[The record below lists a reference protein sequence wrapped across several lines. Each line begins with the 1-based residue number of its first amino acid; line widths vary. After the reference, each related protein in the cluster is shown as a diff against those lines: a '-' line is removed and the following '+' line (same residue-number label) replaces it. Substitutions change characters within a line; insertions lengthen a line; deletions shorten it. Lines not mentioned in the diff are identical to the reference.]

1 MAERVRITV
10 DGRPVEAAAGASLLA
25 ALWNAG
31 VRAPRASVSGF
42 PRGPLCGMGACFEC
56 RVTID
61 GQPHRRSCVETPREG
76 MDVRT
81 GAAAGSSEPE
91 EGAARRNGAVGSA
104 EGEVVVVGAGPAGIA
119 AAAHAA
125 EAGARTLLV
134 DDAFR
139 AGGQIWRHRTEPPAA
154 ARRWLARLARSGA
167 AVLARATVVDAPAA
181 GSLLV
186 EREGE
191 PVQVR
196 YGRLVLATGA
206 RELFLPFPGWTLPG
220 VVGAGG
226 AQALLKSGARVAGRR
241 VVVAGSGPLL
251 VAAASALRQAGA
263 RVVGVVEQASF
274 ARLAMFGLRLGPGK
288 AFEGL
293 GHAARLLGVP
303 YRTGSW
309 VVEAQGRGE
318 VERVRVSDGAHE
330 WTWDCDLLACGFGL
344 VPNLELPR
352 LLGCEATASG
362 LVLGANQ
369 QTSVRGVFAA
379 GELGGIAGL
388 EHALASGLAAGRAA
402 AGRAVPAA
410 LSARCAREAR
420 FAARL
425 AVAFALRPELLALAT
440 AETVVCR
447 CEDVPLGR
455 IDAVLEGAGSAG
467 RTRLLKL
474 HARAGMGACQGRVCG
489 AALARLRGLEPGQVR
504 PPLSPVTLSTLTA
517 GAGTEGE
524 P

>member
-1 MAERVRITV
+1 
-10 DGRPVEAAAGASLLA
+10 
-25 ALWNAG
+25 
-31 VRAPRASVSGF
+31 
-42 PRGPLCGMGACFEC
+42 
-56 RVTID
+56 
-61 GQPHRRSCVETPREG
+61 
-76 MDVRT
+76 
-81 GAAAGSSEPE
+81 
-91 EGAARRNGAVGSA
+91 
-104 EGEVVVVGAGPAGIA
+104 
-119 AAAHAA
+119 
-125 EAGARTLLV
+125 
-134 DDAFR
+134 
-139 AGGQIWRHRTEPPAA
+139 
-154 ARRWLARLARSGA
+154 
-167 AVLARATVVDAPAA
+167 
-181 GSLLV
+181 
-186 EREGE
+186 
-191 PVQVR
+191 
-196 YGRLVLATGA
+196 
-206 RELFLPFPGWTLPG
+206 
-220 VVGAGG
+220 
-226 AQALLKSGARVAGRR
+226 
-241 VVVAGSGPLL
+241 
-251 VAAASALRQAGA
+251 
-263 RVVGVVEQASF
+263 
-274 ARLAMFGLRLGPGK
+274 
-288 AFEGL
+288 
-293 GHAARLLGVP
+293 
-303 YRTGSW
+303 
-309 VVEAQGRGE
+309 
-318 VERVRVSDGAHE
+318 
-330 WTWDCDLLACGFGL
+330 

-362 LVLGANQ
+362 LVLGADQ

-425 AVAFALRPELLALAT
+425 AAAFALRPELLALAT

-517 GAGTEGE
+517 GTGTEGE